1 MLVAVQI
8 LKYRHN
14 ATSMGVIKNDNDIL
28 EAEVE
33 FALGCPRFWSVFFA

>member
-14 ATSMGVIKNDNDIL
+14 ATSMGVIKNDVL